1 MLSVK
6 LWRWSRRIGPWAWE
20 RFLVWIICI
29 TGLTHKCHPHS
40 AADQGAGPGSRF
52 LETLGSG
59 SRDQWTLGRQ
69 SGENASR
76 RHPGNV
82 AIRAQSAQSEVMRRA
97 AQWPEVCNAPRRRWC
112 DVSWRRFWQMPAEHD
127 AVTLIMGYFLACWAN
142 LIIIPPGHGIK
153 RREKH
158 PFISSFPIPGAETN
172 TLGEMILQT
181 KYFSL
186 SLVQCLS
193 SSLNWSHRT
202 HFLWT
207 RAEVYTNQ
215 SIRSNEI
222 SPSLSWYW
230 SLFSLLIISVM

>member
-1 MLSVK
+1 MKMKPADWTLSLRTVSS
-6 LWRWSRRIGPWAWE
+6 LNYLHNWLDSQMPSSLSCWPG
-20 RFLVWIICI
+20 
-29 TGLTHKCHPHS
+29 G
-40 AADQGAGPGSRF
+40 GAGLQVFRDSWIREQRSVDTGPAVWVKCIPGIRVMWQ
-52 LETLGSG
+52 LELRVHRVKQWGEQPV
-59 SRDQWTLGRQ
+59 DQRSVL
-69 SGENASR
+69 
-76 RHPGNV
+76 HPGGV
-82 AIRAQSAQSEVMRRA
+82 LMWCQLEEV
-97 AQWPEVCNAPRRRWC
+97 
-112 DVSWRRFWQMPAEHD
+112 WQMPAEHD

-186 SLVQCLS
+186 SLVQCPS

-215 SIRSNEI
+215 SIRSNEMR
-222 SPSLSWYW
+222 PSLSWYW
-230 SLFSLLIISVM
+230 SLFSLLKISNVNMRPA

>member
-1 MLSVK
+1 MLSAK
-6 LWRWSRRIGPWAWE
+6 LWRWGRRIGPWE
-20 RFLVWIICI
+20 RFLSSLNYLHNWLDSQMPLSPARHWPLP
-29 TGLTHKCHPHS
+29 G
-40 AADQGAGPGSRF
+40 GAW
-52 LETLGSG
+52 LGSQFLRRLFSIG
-59 SRDQWTLGRQ
+59 EQRSVNIE
-69 SGENASR
+69 SGFR
-76 RHPGNV
+76 GKCIPGIRV
-82 AIRAQSAQSEVMRRA
+82 MCAIRAQSEPFTTERNNAAREVWWAHVSWSEV
-97 AQWPEVCNAPRRRWC
+97 
-112 DVSWRRFWQMPAEHD
+112 WQMPAGHD

-158 PFISSFPIPGAETN
+158 PFIRSFPIPWADTN

-186 SLVQCLS
+186 SLVQYPS

-207 RAEVYTNQ
+207 RAKVFTNQ

-222 SPSLSWYW
+222 RPSLSWFW
-230 SLFSLLIISVM
+230 SLFSILLISVM